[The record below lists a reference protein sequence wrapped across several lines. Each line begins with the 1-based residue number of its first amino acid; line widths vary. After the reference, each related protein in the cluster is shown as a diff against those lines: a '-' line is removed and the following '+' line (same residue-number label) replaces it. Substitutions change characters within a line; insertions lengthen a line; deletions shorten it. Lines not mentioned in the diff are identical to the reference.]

1 MQPDKK
7 SDCAICTNDLISV
20 SLALKYVISVE
31 FFYIIIYYLILI
43 KSAISILR
51 FYKKGCEKG
60 SLKTSLFTAKLII
73 IS

>member
-43 KSAISILR
+43 KSAISIQK
-51 FYKKGCEKG
+51 FYTYEKGCEKG
-60 SLKTSLFTAKLII
+60 SLKTSLFTAKLL
-73 IS
+73 